1 MNPSRPHYKWELLT
15 LFWFAYFFNQGDRQI
30 FSAVL
35 PLIKTDLALDD
46 VQLGLVATAFT
57 LTFGMLVPVAGIL
70 GDFLSRKWMVC
81 LSLLVFSAGTLFT
94 GLAQGLVGLIVFR
107 SIATGAGEAC
117 YYPAANSL
125 IGEHHHRTRAQA
137 MAIHLT
143 ALYVGIV
150 ASSWLAGWIG
160 ELHGWRVSFTAFG
173 GLGLLLTG
181 VVAWRIRDDWQRRD
195 TGTAPA
201 AEPPLALGEVLGMVL
216 RRPTLYLLSAAYAGM
231 VFVNVGYM
239 TWMPTYLY
247 ERFGLSLSA
256 AAFHAVLWHYLFAFF
271 GVLAGGRIADRLALR
286 RRSVR
291 VEIEGLALLLGTPFI
306 YLLGA
311 SSSLTVVSVA
321 LAAFGFF
328 RGLYDSNIFAAM
340 FDVIPPRYRSSATGL
355 MLFCAFSVGA
365 TSPVLLGLVKQRVGL
380 SLGLSTLALAYL
392 LASLMIFAAL
402 RLFFTTDYHAES
414 DATMSRQPLLAA
426 EADG

>member
-1 MNPSRPHYKWELLT
+1 MNPSRPHYRWELLT

-30 FSAVL
+30 FGAVL
-35 PLIKTDLALDD
+35 PLIKTDLGLDD
-46 VQLGLVATAFT
+46 VQLGLVATVFT
-57 LTFGMLVPVAGIL
+57 LVFGMLVPVAGIL

-81 LSLLVFSAGTLFT
+81 LSLLVFSAGTLAT

-117 YYPAANSL
+117 YYPAANSF
-125 IGEHHHRTRAQA
+125 IGEHHRQTRALA

-160 ELHGWRVSFTAFG
+160 ELHGWRVSFGIFG
-173 GLGLLLTG
+173 VLGLLLTAI
-181 VVAWRIRDDWQRRD
+181 VAWRIRDDRQRHPTPDAQACVERA
-195 TGTAPA
+195 TG
-201 AEPPLALGEVLGMVL
+201 LGEMFGVVL
-216 RRPTLYLLSAAYAGM
+216 RKPTLYLLSLAYAGM

-239 TWMPTYLY
+239 TWMPAYLY
-247 ERFGLSLSA
+247 EKFRLSLPA
-256 AAFHAVLWHYLFAFF
+256 AALHAVLWHYLFALV
-271 GVLAGGRIADRLALR
+271 GVLLGGRVADRLALR

-291 VEIEGLALLLGTPFI
+291 IEIEGLALLLGTPFI

-311 SSSLTVVSVA
+311 SANLTTVYAA

-328 RGLYDSNIFAAM
+328 RGLYDSNNFATM

-355 MLFCAFSVGA
+355 MLCCAFSVGA
-365 TSPVLLGLVKQRVGL
+365 ISPVLLGLVKQHMGL
-380 SLGLSTLALAYL
+380 SLGLSSVALAYL
-392 LASLMIFAAL
+392 IASVAIFAARWL
-402 RLFFTTDYHAES
+402 CFASDYHHEPARAS
-414 DATMSRQPLLAA
+414 SVAVK
-426 EADG
+426 